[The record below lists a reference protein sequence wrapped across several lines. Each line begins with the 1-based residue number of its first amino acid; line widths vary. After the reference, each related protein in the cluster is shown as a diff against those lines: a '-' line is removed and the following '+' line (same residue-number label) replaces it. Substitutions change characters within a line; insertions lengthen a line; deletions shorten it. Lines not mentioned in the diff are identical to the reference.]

1 MLETAWVSCRNA
13 AIGGALIG
21 LASGGLMLVNDRIAG
36 ISGIFHRAAEG
47 SREAWRWAFLLG
59 LIVSGLAM
67 CAFFPSDYTAS
78 NPNITGCLTAII
90 AGLLVGF
97 GARVGSGC
105 TSGHGICGL
114 ARLSPRSLLAV
125 LVFLASGIIVTA
137 VMRLTGAF

>member
-1 MLETAWVSCRNA
+1 MLETAWVSWRNA

-21 LASGGLMLVNDRIAG
+21 LASGGLMLLNGRIAG

-67 CAFFPSDYTAS
+67 RALFPSDDTAS
-78 NPNITGCLTAII
+78 NPSVTGYLTAII

-97 GARVGSGC
+97 GTRVGSGC

-114 ARLSPRSLLAV
+114 ARLSLRSLLAV